1 MHFNQAVIL
10 QNHIIIKLLLNIV
23 PEDAG
28 EMSEDFKEL
37 LKKENKM
44 YEDWLKY

>member
-1 MHFNQAVIL
+1 MLFNQAVIL

-44 YEDWLKY
+44 HEDWLKY